1 MDRREQIEELLEA
14 VYCLRKTAQYCDT
27 KYSQILEDA
36 AGIADGFADDIL
48 EDLKAEEDEE

>member
-36 AGIADGFADDIL
+36 ADIADGIADDIL
-48 EDLKAEEDEE
+48 EDIKTQNDEE